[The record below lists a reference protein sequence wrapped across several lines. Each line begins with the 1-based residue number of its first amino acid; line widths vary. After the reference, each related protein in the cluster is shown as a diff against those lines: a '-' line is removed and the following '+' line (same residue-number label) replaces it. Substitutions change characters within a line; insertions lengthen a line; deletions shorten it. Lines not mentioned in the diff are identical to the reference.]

1 MINWHGAG
9 EVARNFPARLIVIEL
24 HWQVRRTVIETLDL
38 FEIALIL
45 AIALIVV
52 GPERLPEVMRTV
64 GKILRELRLASN
76 TVLHELTEVLDE
88 PPASAPASKATTPAA
103 TQPAAPKSEP
113 PAPIQPPENT

>member
-1 MINWHGAG
+1 L
-9 EVARNFPARLIVIEL
+9 P
-24 HWQVRRTVIETLDL
+24 DL

-76 TVLHELTEVLDE
+76 TVLHELTDVLEE
-88 PPASAPASKATTPAA
+88 PPPNVTPAA
-103 TQPAAPKSEP
+103 APPPSKSSPEAVKP
-113 PAPIQPPENT
+113 PTAPQAIQPTENK

>member
-1 MINWHGAG
+1 LPDI
-9 EVARNFPARLIVIEL
+9 
-24 HWQVRRTVIETLDL
+24 

-76 TVLHELTEVLDE
+76 TVLHELTDVLDE
-88 PPASAPASKATTPAA
+88 PPANSPP
-103 TQPAAPKSEP
+103 APKSSP
-113 PAPIQPPENT
+113 PAIQPPENK

>member
-1 MINWHGAG
+1 MEFFRALRSHRIALVSGH
-9 EVARNFPARLIVIEL
+9 RNLP
-24 HWQVRRTVIETLDL
+24 DL

-76 TVLHELTEVLDE
+76 TVLHELTDVLDE
-88 PPASAPASKATTPAA
+88 PPANIPPPPKSSPEAVKPPGPPA
-103 TQPAAPKSEP
+103 TQPT
-113 PAPIQPPENT
+113 ENK

>member
-1 MINWHGAG
+1 L
-9 EVARNFPARLIVIEL
+9 P
-24 HWQVRRTVIETLDL
+24 DL

-76 TVLHELTEVLDE
+76 TVLHELTDVLDE
-88 PPASAPASKATTPAA
+88 PPANTP
-103 TQPAAPKSEP
+103 PPPKSSPEAVKPP
-113 PAPIQPPENT
+113 PAPPAIQPTENK

>member
-1 MINWHGAG
+1 L
-9 EVARNFPARLIVIEL
+9 P
-24 HWQVRRTVIETLDL
+24 DL

-76 TVLHELTEVLDE
+76 TVLHELTDVLDE
-88 PPASAPASKATTPAA
+88 PPANVPPAA
-103 TQPAAPKSEP
+103 APPPPKSSPEAVKPP
-113 PAPIQPPENT
+113 PAPPAVQQTENK

>member
-1 MINWHGAG
+1 
-9 EVARNFPARLIVIEL
+9 
-24 HWQVRRTVIETLDL
+24 LDL
-38 FEIALIL
+38 FEIVLIL

-88 PPASAPASKATTPAA
+88 PTASAPASKAPPPPA

-113 PAPIQPPENT
+113 PAPIPPPENT

>member
-1 MINWHGAG
+1 L
-9 EVARNFPARLIVIEL
+9 P
-24 HWQVRRTVIETLDL
+24 DL

-76 TVLHELTEVLDE
+76 TVLHELTDVLEE
-88 PPASAPASKATTPAA
+88 PPANTP
-103 TQPAAPKSEP
+103 PPPKSSPEAVKPP
-113 PAPIQPPENT
+113 PAPPAIQPTENK

>member
-1 MINWHGAG
+1 MINWHDAR
-9 EVARNFPARLIVIEL
+9 ARNFSAPP
-24 HWQVRRTVIETLDL
+24 QSRRIAGVGGHRSLPDL

-76 TVLHELTEVLDE
+76 TVLHELTDVLDE
-88 PPASAPASKATTPAA
+88 PPANTSAA
-103 TQPAAPKSEP
+103 TQVRA
-113 PAPIQPPENT
+113 

>member
-1 MINWHGAG
+1 M
-9 EVARNFPARLIVIEL
+9 P
-24 HWQVRRTVIETLDL
+24 DL

-76 TVLHELTEVLDE
+76 TVLHELTDVLEE
-88 PPASAPASKATTPAA
+88 PPAKTPA
-103 TQPAAPKSEP
+103 AAPKSET
-113 PAPIQPPENT
+113 PAIKPTENK

>member
-1 MINWHGAG
+1 L
-9 EVARNFPARLIVIEL
+9 P
-24 HWQVRRTVIETLDL
+24 DL

-76 TVLHELTEVLDE
+76 TVLHELTDVLEE
-88 PPASAPASKATTPAA
+88 PPANFPPAAAPAPPKSSPEAVKPPGPPA
-103 TQPAAPKSEP
+103 TQPT
-113 PAPIQPPENT
+113 ENK

>member
-1 MINWHGAG
+1 M
-9 EVARNFPARLIVIEL
+9 P
-24 HWQVRRTVIETLDL
+24 DL

-76 TVLHELTEVLDE
+76 TVLHELTDVLDE
-88 PPASAPASKATTPAA
+88 PPPNVP
-103 TQPAAPKSEP
+103 PPPKSSPEAVKPP
-113 PAPIQPPENT
+113 PAPPAIQPTENK